1 VLNGMS
7 LAISD
12 FIIPILVYARGSAHD
27 MIVNQKDSL
36 ILMASTDTVCS
47 VVNELVRKGIS
58 DILLFGLPRRRNESG
73 TVAASGVGAVQ
84 LAVKNIKRAF
94 GSSVNVITDVCV
106 CQYNF
111 SGHCGIFDNR
121 GLVVDNNK
129 SLDLL
134 KDIAISHAESGGDCV
149 APSSMMDG
157 QVFSIRQALNEDG
170 YHKVKI
176 MSYSAKHASS
186 LYGPFRSL
194 TFDKNA
200 SAKKVPLDK
209 FSYQLS
215 YSNRREAI
223 REIYLDINEG
233 ADMVMIKPAL
243 WYLDLVHEVKQLI
256 DLPLVVQV
264 VSGEYL
270 MLGKGIDESF
280 KSSRIN
286 GFITSLLSIKRAG
299 SDKIITYISMDLL
312 GYLAKDQ
319 Y

>member
-1 VLNGMS
+1 VLNRMS
-7 LAISD
+7 LSVSD
-12 FIIPILVYARGSAHD
+12 FIIPILVYPRGLEHK
-27 MIVNQKDSL
+27 MIVNQNDNL

-47 VVNELVRKGIS
+47 VVNDLVRKGIS
-58 DILLFGLPRRRNESG
+58 DILLFGLPRRRNECG
-73 TVAASGVGAVQ
+73 IVAASGMGAVQ

-121 GLVVDNNK
+121 SLIVDNNK

-134 KDIAISHAESGGDCV
+134 NEVAISHAESGADCV

-157 QVFSIRQALNEDG
+157 QVFSIRQALNENG

-200 SAKKVPLDK
+200 YAKKVSLDK
-209 FSYQLS
+209 FSYQLP

-223 REIYLDINEG
+223 REIHLDISEG

-256 DLPLVVQV
+256 DLPLMVQV

-270 MLGKGIDESF
+270 MLGKGMDESIR
-280 KSSRIN
+280 SSRIHRL
-286 GFITSLLSIKRAG
+286 ITSLLAIKRAG

-312 GYLAKDQ
+312 RYLTKDL

>member
-1 VLNGMS
+1 MS
-7 LAISD
+7 LAVSD
-12 FIIPILVYARGSAHD
+12 FIIPILVSPRGLEHGMA
-27 MIVNQKDSL
+27 VNQESSL
-36 ILMASTDTVCS
+36 ILMAFTDTVCS
-47 VVNELVRKGIS
+47 VVDELVKRGIS
-58 DILLFGLPRRRNESG
+58 DILLFGLPQRRNVSG
-73 TVAASGVGAVQ
+73 TGAASEMGAVQ

-94 GSSVNVITDVCV
+94 GSSVNVVTDVCV
-106 CQYNF
+106 CQYNL

-121 GLVVDNNK
+121 GQVVDNNK

-134 KDIAISHAESGGDCV
+134 KNIAISHAESGADCV

-170 YHKVKI
+170 YRRVKI

-186 LYGPFRSL
+186 LYGPFRTL

-200 SAKKVPLDK
+200 SGKKAPLDK
-209 FSYQLS
+209 YSYQLP

-223 REIYLDINEG
+223 REIELDINEG

-256 DLPLVVQV
+256 DHPLVVQV
-264 VSGEYL
+264 VSGEYM
-270 MLGKGIDESF
+270 MLGRGMGEGT
-280 KSSRIN
+280 KSKRVH
-286 GFITSLLSIKRAG
+286 GFITSLLSVKRAG

-312 GYLAKDQ
+312 AYLTKNQ
-319 Y
+319 C